1 MEFLSVL
8 MDIVM
13 PPAPQGNP
21 GLFAKLFAAI
31 SAAVGGIVLF
41 AANLIKKAIKKGKGD
56 KK

>member
-1 MEFLSVL
+1 MEFSIVFLDAALPPTGPGFLS
-8 MDIVM
+8 
-13 PPAPQGNP
+13 GF
-21 GLFAKLFAAI
+21 FAII